1 MQSTNSTKIGNAY
14 DVLFNDKKYNDLLN
28 EVDGF
33 LEDTFIM
40 YQRGYRLDAID
51 DKQKP
56 KLIQIE
62 NEFKQYASK
71 RLESMVKRLE
81 EIEKELTT
89 EDLSNPEAELINRQ
103 NLEARLSFYDNI
115 EIVDYIRNVDPKD
128 IGVYELSL
136 LQKIFDNRFTENQRN
151 QVSSTFIQLK
161 QSVLYPYENNDE
173 YNKLSNDYN
182 ILRQIGMNINGAV
195 ITKDDEG
202 YVVIKSLADR
212 YNDHLKYAKA
222 KKDGARYQAQYK
234 KQYVYNK

>member
-1 MQSTNSTKIGNAY
+1 MQNTNSTKIGNPY

-28 EVDGF
+28 KVDGF

-51 DKQKP
+51 YKQKP
-56 KLIQIE
+56 KIIQIG

-81 EIEKELTT
+81 EIEKELTI

-103 NLEARLSFYDNI
+103 NLEARLSFYDNS
-115 EIVDYIRNVDPKD
+115 EIIDHIRSSATKD

-136 LQKIFDNRFTENQRN
+136 LQKIFDDRFTENQRN
-151 QVSSTFIQLK
+151 QVASTFMQLK

-182 ILRQIGMNINGAV
+182 ILKQIGMENNGTV
-195 ITKDDEG
+195 ITKDDGG
-202 YVVIKSLADR
+202 YIVIKSLADR
-212 YNDHLKYAKA
+212 YNDQLKYAKA
-222 KKDGARYQAQYK
+222 KKDSARYQAQYK
-234 KQYVYNK
+234 K

>member
-1 MQSTNSTKIGNAY
+1 MQNTNSTKTGNPY

-28 EVDGF
+28 KVDGF

-56 KLIQIE
+56 KIIQIG

-71 RLESMVKRLE
+71 RLESMVKRLG
-81 EIEKELTT
+81 EIEKELTI

-103 NLEARLSFYDNI
+103 NLEARLSFYDNS
-115 EIVDYIRNVDPKD
+115 EIIDYIRSIATKD

-136 LQKIFDNRFTENQRN
+136 LQKIFDDRFTENQRN
-151 QVSSTFIQLK
+151 QVASTFMQLK
-161 QSVLYPYENNDE
+161 QSVLYLYENNDE

-182 ILRQIGMNINGAV
+182 ILKQIGMENNGTV
-195 ITKDDEG
+195 ITKDDGG
-202 YVVIKSLADR
+202 YIVIKSLADR
-212 YNDHLKYAKA
+212 YNEQLKYAKA

-234 KQYVYNK
+234 K

>member
-1 MQSTNSTKIGNAY
+1 MQNTNSPKTGNPY

-28 EVDGF
+28 KVDGF

-56 KLIQIE
+56 KIIQIG

-81 EIEKELTT
+81 EIEKDLTI

-103 NLEARLSFYDNI
+103 NLEARLSFYDNS
-115 EIVDYIRNVDPKD
+115 EIIDYIRSIATKD

-136 LQKIFDNRFTENQRN
+136 LQKIFDDRFTENQRN
-151 QVSSTFIQLK
+151 QVASTFMQLK
-161 QSVLYPYENNDE
+161 QSVLYLYENNDE

-182 ILRQIGMNINGAV
+182 ILKQIGMENNGTV
-195 ITKDDEG
+195 ITKDDGG
-202 YVVIKSLADR
+202 YIVIKSLADR
-212 YNDHLKYAKA
+212 YNDQLKYAKA

-234 KQYVYNK
+234 K

>member
-1 MQSTNSTKIGNAY
+1 MQNTNSTKIGNPY

-28 EVDGF
+28 KVDGF

-56 KLIQIE
+56 KIIQIG

-71 RLESMVKRLE
+71 RLESMVKRLG
-81 EIEKELTT
+81 EIEKELTI

-103 NLEARLSFYDNI
+103 NLEARLSFYDNS
-115 EIVDYIRNVDPKD
+115 EIIDYIRSIATKD
-128 IGVYELSL
+128 IGVYELRL
-136 LQKIFDNRFTENQRN
+136 LQKIFDDRFTENQRN
-151 QVSSTFIQLK
+151 QVASTFMQLK
-161 QSVLYPYENNDE
+161 QSMLYPYENNDE

-182 ILRQIGMNINGAV
+182 ILKQIGMENNGTV
-195 ITKDDEG
+195 ITKDDGG
-202 YVVIKSLADR
+202 YIVIKSLADR
-212 YNDHLKYAKA
+212 YNDQLKYAKA

-234 KQYVYNK
+234 K